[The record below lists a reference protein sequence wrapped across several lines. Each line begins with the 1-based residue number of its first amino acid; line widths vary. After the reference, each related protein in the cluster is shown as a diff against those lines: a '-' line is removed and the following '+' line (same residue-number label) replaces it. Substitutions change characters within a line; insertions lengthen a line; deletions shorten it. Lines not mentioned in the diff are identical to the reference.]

1 MNHSTNLRH
10 FYTLQRTCSILKCVQ
25 TKNNL
30 SIKYFYLQKWKEKWR
45 EKISKICR
53 QKMDKLINRS
63 CQTKIHKTTTS
74 SVVDAHKDRERNRK
88 RNEIQMKSSLMH
100 AKWWRHFDAI
110 WKLKSSLYVHFYQF
124 IESRTKQDH
133 SLSI

>member
-30 SIKYFYLQKWKEKWR
+30 SS
-45 EKISKICR
+45 ISICR
-53 QKMDKLINRS
+53 NGKRNEEKKKTKIAGKKMDKLINRS

-74 SVVDAHKDRERNRK
+74 SVVDAHKDRERNR
-88 RNEIQMKSSLMH
+88 
-100 AKWWRHFDAI
+100 
-110 WKLKSSLYVHFYQF
+110 
-124 IESRTKQDH
+124 
-133 SLSI
+133 